1 MCYPCQNSCSARN
14 QRSEQIIAEIK
25 AESDAIEDDEVS
37 TTEVLIIDDDRTTRD
52 SLGMLLEFEG
62 YNVSSCGSGASAF
75 DLVKEKCFEV
85 ILIDYR
91 MPEMNGD
98 EVTRILRLLCP
109 DALVIGF
116 SIETKDRMFL
126 AAGADAF
133 ISKNALVH
141 ELVPLI
147 KTKLSH

>member
-1 MCYPCQNSCSARN
+1 M
-14 QRSEQIIAEIK
+14 EI
-25 AESDAIEDDEVS
+25 
-37 TTEVLIIDDDRTTRD
+37 LIIDDDRTTRD
-52 SLGMLLEFEG
+52 SLVMLLEFEG

-75 DLVKEKCFEV
+75 DLVKEKCYEV

-98 EVTRILRLLCP
+98 EVTKVLRPLCP
-109 DALVIGF
+109 DAFVIGF
-116 SIETKDRMFL
+116 SIETKDRRFL

-147 KTKLSH
+147 KNRIQH